1 MQQMAFISSRA
12 QVFINGESGARMLH
26 SVLILN
32 CTSFPVSPGNFLHCR
47 RHQYSLS
54 IDLSLQ
60 QKSSCSSCDVTD
72 QLIITMALI
81 LLRIMYESVPG
92 SPLPYCSVSSCGGRA
107 RMRLDQGMVRLS
119 GKEGITLVIIA
130 GRGETCRQGGVS
142 PQSVLSRWLFL
153 LRGIQMHP
161 RQHVQERS
169 SFNCLTSLLLFSPWC
184 EQQQ

>member
-1 MQQMAFISSRA
+1 
-12 QVFINGESGARMLH
+12 
-26 SVLILN
+26 
-32 CTSFPVSPGNFLHCR
+32 
-47 RHQYSLS
+47 
-54 IDLSLQ
+54 
-60 QKSSCSSCDVTD
+60 
-72 QLIITMALI
+72 MALI

-142 PQSVLSRWLFL
+142 PWSVLSRWLFL

-184 EQQQ
+184 EQQQWRFGVTWRWSTQWGGRACFLGFKWGLLRSPSPLLQKASSLFLLLNWCRFTYSVSLCGWWVLFGVINS